1 LVSILAVCAPAWA
14 QQPPA
19 PDPTTAT
26 WGNGLTFSSGVN
38 SLTIGARAQFR
49 WTVDDREQADADLAG
64 AGVGHAD
71 GAFSQFDVPRV
82 RLTLSGGALRRWL
95 RYQLQFELSRLSGE
109 LGSRI
114 KDAILEI
121 RPTGRSFR
129 WQVGQFKVPFGLQ
142 QLTSSGRQQF
152 VDRAITDNKF
162 VPGRD
167 MGVMWAGSGA
177 GRTIGYEVGVFNGA
191 GESVRQTTK
200 SPLWAGR
207 VVFQP
212 LGAYALSEGAVDGA
226 EKPIVHVAFAARS
239 GAQIRGRTPPGV
251 FEHADHE
258 GAYDVEFAIKT
269 GRFYS
274 TAEHFWMMD
283 EQDNPVS
290 GPDIDSRGY
299 HAQAGWMLVPRHVE
313 AALRVSAVQGDTAID
328 DASLVEWRVALGY
341 FWSGHSLKVQGDVG
355 QMRYGRN
362 FAALSSR
369 ARAGLPA
376 LANRLVSGQA
386 FADGQFRV
394 QMQLAF

>member
-1 LVSILAVCAPAWA
+1 MGAPASA

-19 PDPTTAT
+19 PDPTTTAS

-49 WTVDDREQADADLAG
+49 WTVDDREQADADLVG
-64 AGVGHAD
+64 AGVGRPD
-71 GAFSQFDVPRV
+71 GALSQFDVPRV
-82 RLTLSGGALRRWL
+82 RLTLSGGALRPWF

-109 LGSRI
+109 AGSRI

-129 WQVGQFKVPFGLQ
+129 LQVGQFKVPFGLQ

-167 MGVMWAGSGA
+167 MGVMWAGAAA
-177 GRTIGYEVGVFNGA
+177 GRKIGYELGVFNGA
-191 GESVRQTTK
+191 GESVRQTTT

-207 VVFQP
+207 VVFEP
-212 LGAYALSEGAVDGA
+212 LGAYALSEGAIDGA
-226 EKPIVHVAFAARS
+226 EKPIVHVAVAVRS
-239 GAQIRGRTPPGV
+239 GAQMRGRTPSGV
-251 FEHADHE
+251 FEQPDHQ
-258 GAYDVEFAIKT
+258 GAYDVEFAIKMR
-269 GRFYS
+269 RFYS

-283 EQDNPVS
+283 EQQNPLS

-299 HAQAGWMLVPRHVE
+299 HVQAGWMLVPRRVE
-313 AALRVSAVQGDTAID
+313 AALRVSAIEGDTSVD
-328 DASLVEWRVALGY
+328 DASLAEWRVALGY
-341 FWSGHSLKVQGDVG
+341 FWSGHNLKVQGDVG
-355 QMRYGRN
+355 QMRYGPN

-376 LANRLVSGQA
+376 LGTRLVRGQA
-386 FADGQFRV
+386 FADGQLRV